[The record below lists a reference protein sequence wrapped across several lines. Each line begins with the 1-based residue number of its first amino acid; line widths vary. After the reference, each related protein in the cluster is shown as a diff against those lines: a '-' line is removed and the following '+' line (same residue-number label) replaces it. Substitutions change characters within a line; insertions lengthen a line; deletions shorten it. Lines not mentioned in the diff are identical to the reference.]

1 MFQRG
6 QLSKLS
12 IVGRF
17 SVGAGF
23 GVQFLQLALEI
34 FILAFKLHDLL
45 LEICNNFIKLAQL
58 VLHVGEVRLN
68 SFFKVHIE
76 IVSKGATKVK

>member
-6 QLSKLS
+6 QLS

-17 SVGAGF
+17 SVGAGLS
-23 GVQFLQLALEI
+23 VQFLQLALEI
-34 FILAFKLHDLL
+34 FILAFKLHYLL

-68 SFFKVHIE
+68 SFFKVHVE

>member
-17 SVGAGF
+17 SVGAGLS
-23 GVQFLQLALEI
+23 VQFLQLALEI
-34 FILAFKLHDLL
+34 FILAFKLHYLL
-45 LEICNNFIKLAQL
+45 LEIGNNFIKLAQL